1 MGLIIFL
8 FLVGEAVDSLFL
20 KKYNARIAE
29 QRRAERLAARR
40 LDALTR
46 GTMQQSEICQPAA
59 LPVENLTRRE
69 GGF

>member
-40 LDALTR
+40 LDAWHD
-46 GTMQQSEICQPAA
+46 AA
-59 LPVENLTRRE
+59 DAAKRNGPGKL
-69 GGF
+69 